1 MLRIPSGKEAGAY
14 AGYVDANDQYH
25 SGQWRPKGVT
35 EGGKREAVIDKLSL
49 DQLNAHI
56 KNKAIEIVEEKSL
69 AENTKRV
76 IEEKKAV
83 I

>member
-1 MLRIPSGKEAGAY
+1 M
-14 AGYVDANDQYH
+14 
-25 SGQWRPKGVT
+25 T
-35 EGGKREAVIDKLSL
+35 EGGRREAVIDKLSL
-49 DQLNAHI
+49 EQLNAHI